1 MDDITPEQIARAAGL
16 GPEQMPKY
24 WLKKSADIG
33 VKHEQLFPIPA
44 GIPPSPTVHIVH
56 VCEYIGPD
64 YPNDPG
70 ACAIDLLPVLE
81 QRAEHKL
88 DISKA
93 SSWGVWIDG
102 WLPDNKEWPTWHE
115 AICQAVVAT
124 QPKEE
129 LT

>member
-16 GPEQMPKY
+16 HQHHAIHGHSNKKPY
-24 WLKKSADIG
+24 WRARHARETGSLA
-33 VKHEQLFPIPA
+33 VWY
-44 GIPPSPTVHIVH
+44 
-56 VCEYIGPD
+56 EYIGPD
-64 YPNDPG
+64 YPASPG
-70 ACAIDLLPVLE
+70 ACATDLLPVLE

-124 QPKEE
+124 QPKEQ

>member
-1 MDDITPEQIARAAGL
+1 MPDHTPEQIARAAGL
-16 GPEQMPKY
+16 GPEHPTWGVDGDGPDAY
-24 WLKKSADIG
+24 WY
-33 VKHEQLFPIPA
+33 
-44 GIPPSPTVHIVH
+44 SPGDDCTPDR
-56 VCEYIGPD
+56 CEYIGPD

-70 ACAIDLLPVLE
+70 ACAQDLLPVLE

-124 QPKEE
+124 QPKEQ